1 MKLILK
7 GKNGFNLTNVYKSFG
22 KGKIKEGE
30 YYDTNGRQITRN
42 GVLLGSV
49 YRELVNRHDRAYA
62 NNVAANI
69 KAGNIYQNGKWRA
82 NVVNTGA
89 KVASEAEAIKYAK
102 QHKDQYK
109 QDNNGKWQ
117 YKTDRGWK
125 YFNGNHTVKDSLADK
140 DEPVRYISNRSQ
152 EIPLIKIDNY
162 KTAYEVDPTKLDKS
176 QYQLRDNYLYDI
188 NNQIVGKQINNKL
201 YAYTYNNTGLPRA
214 TNSEY
219 IGKYYIDP
227 NIMAKENGAIVDGQ
241 YRNYYDKQGKLNEYH
256 ENMNDLPQGII
267 SDNYGNLYDSNYK
280 LFGKIVKTTNGTGFY
295 QYLSHYKNGGTMKLI
310 AKAKNGLS
318 FKEAFNKA
326 RNNGDMIFWYKGKT
340 YNTMSSKEQNDA
352 KLRKQWAQ
360 THKDNSTSGGSN
372 NVQTDIGLS
381 GGWKGVKG
389 ANAGRFDSNGNWIH
403 LTEHFDAPVAA
414 RGDNVTQHL
423 DYAPIDKPTDSIYTY
438 INPGTDRGKGTSNL
452 TTGITIGRPNM
463 VHNFWE
469 VEPNSFANNREYGS
483 TQDITQFSPWGFP
496 GGPGT
501 YVVSPITPGYSFK
514 NQPQEQTNNSTEYA
528 PTTVSFESIT
538 PEQVSAFAKRL
549 GLKNYSTAGNKE
561 ITVTA
566 KAKGKVKPFVEN
578 Q

>member
-1 MKLILK
+1 MKLIQK
-7 GKNGFNLTNVYKSFG
+7 GQNEFNLTNVYKSYG
-22 KGKIKEGE
+22 KGKFKKGE

-42 GVLLGSV
+42 RMLLGNV
-49 YRELVNRHDRAYA
+49 YKELVNRHGRAYA
-62 NNVAANI
+62 NNIASNI

-82 NVVNTGA
+82 DVINTGA
-89 KVASEAEAIKYAK
+89 ERASEAEAIKYAK

-125 YFNGNHTVKDSLADK
+125 YFNDNPIVKDLSADK

-152 EIPLIKIDNY
+152 ETPLIKIDNY

-188 NNQIVGKQINNKL
+188 NNNIVGKQINDKL

-219 IGKYYIDP
+219 IGKYYISP

-256 ENMNDLPQGII
+256 GNMDDLPQGVI
-267 SDNYGNLYDSNYK
+267 SDNYGNLYDSNHK

-310 AKAKNGLS
+310 SKAYKGMS

-326 RNNGDMIFWYKGKT
+326 RNNGDRIFWYKGKT
-340 YNTMSSKEQNDA
+340 YNTMSSKEQNNA

-360 THKDNSTSGGSN
+360 THKDNSTSGGSHS
-372 NVQTDIGLS
+372 VQTDVGLS

-389 ANAGRFDSNGNWIH
+389 ANAGRFDSNGNWVR
-403 LTEHFDAPVAA
+403 LTEHLDAPVAV
-414 RGDNVTQHL
+414 RGDNITQHL
-423 DYAPIDKPTDSIYTY
+423 DYAPIDKPTDSKYTY
-438 INPGTDRGKGTSNL
+438 VATGTDRGKGTSNL
-452 TTGITIGRPNM
+452 TTGVTVGMPNM
-463 VHNFWE
+463 VHKFWE
-469 VEPNSFANNREYGS
+469 VEPNSFADNREYGS

-514 NQPQEQTNNSTEYA
+514 NQPQEQTDNSTEYA
-528 PTTVSFESIT
+528 PTTVSFASIT
-538 PEQVSAFAKRL
+538 PEQVSAFAKSL